1 VGFPTEKELKAVRR
15 KLETAE
21 PARVLPKSASKADR
35 LKYELCKCFVAYLL
49 RSGESQA
56 ELARKLKVDPSRVN
70 EIVKYR
76 IELYT
81 VDKLLDLSERLN
93 LNIEIQVA

>member
-1 VGFPTEKELKAVRR
+1 MGFPNEKELR
-15 KLETAE
+15 KIEKKLAKAE

-35 LKYELCKCFVAYLL
+35 LKYELCKRFVAYLL
-49 RSGESQA
+49 STGQSQA
-56 ELARKLKVDPSRVN
+56 ELSRKLKVDPSRVN

-81 VDKLLDLSERLN
+81 VDKLLDLLERLD
-93 LNIEIQVA
+93 LDIDIRVA

>member
-1 VGFPTEKELKAVRR
+1 
-15 KLETAE
+15 
-21 PARVLPKSASKADR
+21 
-35 LKYELCKCFVAYLL
+35 VAYLL